1 MPIVDL
7 HCDTIMGLMEA
18 ETKVDLKSN
27 NLCIDIN
34 KLKAGD
40 SLAQFFALFVDMK
53 ECKNPLEYGLKMV
66 DRFYTEIERNRDDV
80 AIALNYSDFERNRA
94 EKKISAFLTIE
105 EGGVLKGDLAN
116 LRNFYRLGVR
126 LITLTW
132 NYPNEL
138 GFPNVDLR
146 TGYVSEDYQKRG
158 LTTFGFEVVAE
169 MNRLGMIIDVSHLS
183 DQGFYDV
190 VRSSTKPF
198 VASHSNSR
206 AVTDHSR
213 NLTDDMIRLLAD
225 KGGVIGINFARD
237 FLGSKDISRIADMVR
252 HIRYIIDVGGL
263 ESVAIGSDFDGIS
276 PELEIK
282 HFGEMGKLIDALE
295 RNGFTADQIDKISY
309 ANALRVIKDCL

>member
-198 VASHSNSR
+198 VASHSNAR
-206 AVTDHSR
+206 AVTEHSR

-295 RNGFTADQIDKISY
+295 RDGFTADQIDKISY